1 MRDDDSVLEQDLL
14 ASALAVAD
22 TVENG
27 EERSEIMEAIAVDY
41 AQRRDL
47 SRAVE
52 LVESISDPYLKDRAL
67 GTVAAC
73 SIDAGLPDLASEL
86 LDAIDDPSLLTLA
99 IEQIAIRYAERGDF
113 NEALETVGE
122 LADNTEVISNIAVI
136 YAKSGLA
143 EEALNL
149 ARSLE
154 HAMTK
159 ASTLGQLAT
168 ESLNRSRN
176 QEAEEL
182 LSEAADAI
190 KEIDLPEDGVY
201 SLVGIASVYATL
213 GERERAFATLLEAAN
228 LCDDIESTSG
238 VGLTATY
245 VRDQALSHVV
255 GGLAELNFFEKAD
268 QVLEHIEDPFQFSDA
283 TRSLA
288 QEHHKSGRPKEAE
301 ALLAQAVE
309 VAKDP
314 EVTGERGLLL
324 QSEVFARLAYAYAIC
339 GHYQESLS
347 VTQLIN
353 GTELQTGVLQEIGK
367 AAVSAGLDPSQAAE
381 LLPDATKAMSYW
393 LGICDAY
400 LALQQAK
407 HADDALSRA
416 EAAINASDIP
426 YEQSLTLSEI
436 ALRLV
441 RMDQPERADR
451 LFCSALST
459 VGAIEGSYRR
469 ASALLSLAR
478 KYAEID
484 REPSEEER
492 DLLRKMLVGLE

>member
-1 MRDDDSVLEQDLL
+1 MSNIRDDDSVLEQDLL

-27 EERSEIMEAIAVDY
+27 EERSEIMEAIAVEY

-52 LVESISDPYLKDRAL
+52 LVERISDPYLKDRAL

-73 SIDAGLPDLASEL
+73 SIDAGLPDLASDL

-99 IEQIAIRYAERGDF
+99 IEQIAIRYAQGGDF

-136 YAKSGLA
+136 CAKSGLT
-143 EEALNL
+143 EEALKL

-168 ESLNRSRN
+168 ESLNRGRN

-182 LSEAADAI
+182 LSEAAEAI
-190 KEIDLPEDGVY
+190 KEIDFPEDGAY
-201 SLVGIASVYATL
+201 SLIGIAPVYATL
-213 GERERAFATLLEAAN
+213 GEREQAFATLLEAAN
-228 LCDDIESTSG
+228 LCGDIESTSG

-245 VRDQALSHVV
+245 ARDQALAQVV
-255 GGLAELNFFEKAD
+255 GGLAELNFFDKAD
-268 QVLEHIEDPFQFSDA
+268 QVLENIEDPFQFSDA

-288 QEHHKSGRPKEAE
+288 REYHKSGRPKEAE

-324 QSEVFARLAYAYAIC
+324 QSEVFARLAYAYAVC
-339 GHYQESLS
+339 GHYQESLR
-347 VTQLIN
+347 VAQLIN
-353 GTELQTGVLQEIGK
+353 GTELRTGVLQEIGK
-367 AAVSAGLDPSQAAE
+367 AAVSA
-381 LLPDATKAMSYW
+381 
-393 LGICDAY
+393 
-400 LALQQAK
+400 
-407 HADDALSRA
+407 RA
-416 EAAINASDIP
+416 
-426 YEQSLTLSEI
+426 
-436 ALRLV
+436 
-441 RMDQPERADR
+441 
-451 LFCSALST
+451 
-459 VGAIEGSYRR
+459 
-469 ASALLSLAR
+469 
-478 KYAEID
+478 
-484 REPSEEER
+484 
-492 DLLRKMLVGLE
+492 